1 MKKNVFLSLS
11 LSFFVAFFAIS
22 FVSAQTEEPVLTDN
36 NVGETS
42 DNSGDLETVDDILVE
57 LEEPEELEGV
67 ELENIT
73 KVPSGFGMWL
83 RDWREKI
90 SIALTFDPVKKAEK
104 QLIYA
109 EERMAIAQ
117 KILFF

>member
-57 LEEPEELEGV
+57 LEEPEELEGGIR
-67 ELENIT
+67 EYYKST
-73 KVPSGFGMWL
+73 KWVWYVV
-83 RDWREKI
+83 
-90 SIALTFDPVKKAEK
+90 A
-104 QLIYA
+104 
-109 EERMAIAQ
+109 
-117 KILFF
+117 